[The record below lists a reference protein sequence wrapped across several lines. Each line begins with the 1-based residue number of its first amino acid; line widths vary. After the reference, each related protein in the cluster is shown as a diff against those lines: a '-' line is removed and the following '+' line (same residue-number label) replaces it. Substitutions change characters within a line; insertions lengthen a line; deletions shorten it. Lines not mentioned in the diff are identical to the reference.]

1 MRAFLYF
8 LFLTVTFSQTM
19 VEGVVIDS
27 NGLPVPYVTVTE
39 LPENDKDDSIN
50 WYVTNQD
57 GLFNIA
63 INDNS
68 KIKFDRIGFNSIILE
83 SIKDDFTV
91 VVLSI
96 DSIQLDDV
104 NVFAKDNIN
113 YLTKTNKSGGLGSF
127 SRNGSLN
134 QVPSL
139 ILRTYGGYAGNVS
152 ASFDAGFARHT
163 KVIYNDFDLT
173 SSQNGLTDLSMF
185 PSFVLN
191 SINYKLNSG
200 VRYGSGSID
209 GTLELDSR
217 RISDKIFYSFGSYGL
232 EQFGSTYVF
241 EREKSKRTIIFGKTD
256 YEGNY
261 KFHNTASG
269 EKEDRQNN
277 YLDQSFIAMERQFII
292 NDDLMV
298 NINSM
303 TSSIVRGVPG
313 SLSFPSLLATKT
325 NEHDLYSLSFIK
337 FFKSSSLKLFSTRI
351 TNEEEFDDPNESYP
365 ILSVHELSS
374 NKFGLDWKQ
383 RINESM
389 DYQLIAEK
397 KSDRM
402 DSTDLS
408 NQEIDNTSAL
418 LHFNYINKKKLFKLS
433 PSIRFDKQSST
444 KKETYNFGTRFV
456 DIPLA
461 NSGFLFDITINAGS
475 AFQFPT
481 MNDLFWPDGLYSS
494 GNPDLEPEDS
504 NYMDIKFIS
513 NNSFGEFIMGVS
525 TKDYNNLISWQPDE
539 NFKYSPINISSA
551 SRSTINLSYLK
562 RFKDSILR
570 VSYNMYDSNDD
581 EIDKSL
587 LYVPDFM
594 ANIFYSVDFNQNT
607 SLVMNYRL
615 TGQRIAQYESS
626 FADEITAESYGILN
640 IAVDQDITIKENN
653 LKLNF
658 VIDNLFD
665 EKYESTIGYPE
676 PGRSFQFAI
685 EYYL

>member
-292 NDDLMV
+292 NDD
-298 NINSM
+298 
-303 TSSIVRGVPG
+303 
-313 SLSFPSLLATKT
+313 
-325 NEHDLYSLSFIK
+325 
-337 FFKSSSLKLFSTRI
+337 
-351 TNEEEFDDPNESYP
+351 
-365 ILSVHELSS
+365 
-374 NKFGLDWKQ
+374 
-383 RINESM
+383 
-389 DYQLIAEK
+389 
-397 KSDRM
+397 
-402 DSTDLS
+402 
-408 NQEIDNTSAL
+408 
-418 LHFNYINKKKLFKLS
+418 
-433 PSIRFDKQSST
+433 
-444 KKETYNFGTRFV
+444 
-456 DIPLA
+456 
-461 NSGFLFDITINAGS
+461 
-475 AFQFPT
+475 
-481 MNDLFWPDGLYSS
+481 
-494 GNPDLEPEDS
+494 
-504 NYMDIKFIS
+504 
-513 NNSFGEFIMGVS
+513 
-525 TKDYNNLISWQPDE
+525 
-539 NFKYSPINISSA
+539 
-551 SRSTINLSYLK
+551 
-562 RFKDSILR
+562 
-570 VSYNMYDSNDD
+570 
-581 EIDKSL
+581 
-587 LYVPDFM
+587 
-594 ANIFYSVDFNQNT
+594 
-607 SLVMNYRL
+607 
-615 TGQRIAQYESS
+615 
-626 FADEITAESYGILN
+626 
-640 IAVDQDITIKENN
+640 
-653 LKLNF
+653 
-658 VIDNLFD
+658 
-665 EKYESTIGYPE
+665 
-676 PGRSFQFAI
+676 
-685 EYYL
+685 